1 MDVNRK
7 SQEDEDNEY
16 DSQEKETE
24 LELPNQ
30 TIENSETKSK
40 RENDNFWFFKKES
53 VSEVLKEISVYIEEA
68 ADFHSTK
75 RKTPQPPTVVTHDK
89 RKTVSKVILE
99 ENEDK
104 ENGKPKL
111 NQINSAI
118 TSTELDTLDGKEN
131 IENDANMDVNRKSQ
145 EDEDNEYDS
154 QEKETELEL
163 PNQTIENS
171 ETKSKRENDNFWFFK
186 KESVSEVLKEISVYI
201 EEAADFHSTKRKTPQ
216 PPTVVTH
223 DKRKTVSKVILE
235 ENEDKENG
243 KPKLNQINS
252 PITSTELDVGRK

>member
-89 RKTVSKVILE
+89 WVE
-99 ENEDK
+99 
-104 ENGKPKL
+104 
-111 NQINSAI
+111 
-118 TSTELDTLDGKEN
+118 
-131 IENDANMDVNRKSQ
+131 
-145 EDEDNEYDS
+145 
-154 QEKETELEL
+154 
-163 PNQTIENS
+163 
-171 ETKSKRENDNFWFFK
+171 
-186 KESVSEVLKEISVYI
+186 
-201 EEAADFHSTKRKTPQ
+201 
-216 PPTVVTH
+216 
-223 DKRKTVSKVILE
+223 
-235 ENEDKENG
+235 
-243 KPKLNQINS
+243 
-252 PITSTELDVGRK
+252 